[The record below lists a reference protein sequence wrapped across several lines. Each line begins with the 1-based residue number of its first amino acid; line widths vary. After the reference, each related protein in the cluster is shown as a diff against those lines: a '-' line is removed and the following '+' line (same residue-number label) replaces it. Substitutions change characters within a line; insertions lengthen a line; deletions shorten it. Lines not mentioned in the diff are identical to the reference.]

1 MDKGIS
7 SHQIHQAL
15 KLTHKTAWFMC
26 HRLREALGDGH
37 FTVQLGGEGKMVE
50 IDETF
55 VSIVVDSRHDKT
67 PRRPSA

>member
-1 MDKGIS
+1 
-7 SHQIHQAL
+7 
-15 KLTHKTAWFMC
+15 MC

-55 VSIVVDSRHDKT
+55 VSVVVDSRHDKT